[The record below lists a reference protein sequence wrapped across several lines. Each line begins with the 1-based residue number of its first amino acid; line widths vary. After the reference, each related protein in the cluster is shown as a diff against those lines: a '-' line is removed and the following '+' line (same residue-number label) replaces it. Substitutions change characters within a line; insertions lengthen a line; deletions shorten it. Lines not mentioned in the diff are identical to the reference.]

1 MLELFLV
8 KKDLIIFVL
17 LSVLILGVWH
27 QALFNFFAQDD
38 FIFINHFSQNSLW
51 QDVNNVFGLP
61 QVTHW
66 RPFHNLYFLIGGNLF
81 GKNFIGYHLLTFVIH
96 IAASFFV
103 FKISQIL
110 TKSNTAAISA
120 SLFYAV
126 HPAHFVSMFWIA
138 GSATAIGFLFLVAS
152 FWSFIKGQK
161 LLSLILF
168 AFALLASE
176 AMVSGLAVLAFWII
190 AKKLRKEFRFLSV
203 LILTSLIL
211 VAIKLIFTSAEAF
224 EIYRIEISA
233 KTVEA
238 LRYYIL
244 RILGFAEISGDK
256 LTSIGLLIFWASVI
270 GFGKKFFLK
279 NFKQLLFP
287 VTVVTVGMFPFI
299 LIPSHL
305 SPHYMN
311 ISIWGLAMLF
321 ATSIQ
326 QLKSRW
332 AFAMVVI
339 FTVVV
344 LSNIWLT
351 MKNNWVIPRSNLAK
365 VYITKIENDN
375 PPAGSTLVFGDNK
388 LSTSQ
393 EAYIALGTGEAIKF
407 WFAGKNYKT
416 CFVAFENCPGK

>member
-1 MLELFLV
+1 M
-8 KKDLIIFVL
+8 KRDLIIFVL
-17 LSVLILGVWH
+17 LSVLIFAVWH
-27 QALFNFFAQDD
+27 QSLFNFFAQDD
-38 FIFINHFSQNSLW
+38 FIFINHFSQNSFW
-51 QDVNNVFGLP
+51 QDIKNVFGPP

-81 GKNFIGYHLLTFVIH
+81 GKNFIGYHLLTFAIY
-96 IAASFFV
+96 IATSFFV

-110 TKSNTAAISA
+110 TKSNTAAVSTA
-120 SLFYAV
+120 LFYSV
-126 HPAHFVSMFWIA
+126 HPAHFVSIFWIA

-176 AMVSGLAVLAFWII
+176 AMVSGVVVFAFWII
-190 AKKLRKEFRFLSV
+190 AKKQKRDFRFLSA
-203 LILTSLIL
+203 LILTGLAL
-211 VAIKLIFTSAEAF
+211 VGTKLIFTSAEAF
-224 EIYRIEISA
+224 EIYRIEIST
-233 KTVEA
+233 KVIEA

-270 GFGKKFFLK
+270 GFEKKIFLK
-279 NFKQLLFP
+279 NFKQLLLP
-287 VTVVTVGMFPFI
+287 VTAVTVGMFPFI

-321 ATSIQ
+321 TTSIQ

-332 AFAMVVI
+332 SFAMVVI
-339 FTVVV
+339 FTVVA

-351 MKNNWVIPRSNLAK
+351 MKNNWVTPRSNLARTYLK
-365 VYITKIENDN
+365 NIENNN
-375 PPAGSTLVFGDNK
+375 PATGTTLVFADND
-388 LSTSQ
+388 LSSSK

-407 WFAGKNYKT
+407 WFADKNYKT
-416 CFVAFENCPGK
+416 CFTAFEDCLKE